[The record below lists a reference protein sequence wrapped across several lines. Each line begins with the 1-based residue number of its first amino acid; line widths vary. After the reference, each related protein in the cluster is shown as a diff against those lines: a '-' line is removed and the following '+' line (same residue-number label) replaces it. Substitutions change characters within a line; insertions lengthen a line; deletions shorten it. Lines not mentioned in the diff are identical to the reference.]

1 MSIQLFFLNPMIRLT
16 MKRRFRK
23 KPHVMELRAIMEE
36 IAKRPA
42 KIPANIARSE
52 STLGGVR
59 TEIFK
64 STKADETRAVLY
76 IHGGGWVAGTPANHI
91 PLLWR
96 LAEQTG
102 APIYA
107 PDYRLAPEH
116 PFPAGL
122 DDCVSAYRA
131 LLDKGLS
138 PSSIVVGGDS
148 AGGNLTLA
156 LALKLKQLGLPQPA
170 GLVCLSPATELVDAL
185 PSHSTNKNTDAMF
198 DPRIFPTVREV
209 YWPNQDGTNPL
220 ISPLRGDVRGL
231 PPTLFQASAV
241 EMLRDDSVRMAK
253 KMLAAGVPVTVDLW
267 PRVFHVWQVTADILP
282 EARVAIHR
290 ISSFIKERFA
300 TNSQKA
306 AA

>member
-1 MSIQLFFLNPMIRLT
+1 MSLQLFFLNPIIRFS

-23 KPHVMELRAIMEE
+23 KPHVMELRAIMSE

-42 KIPANIARSE
+42 KIPPRITKTEAS
-52 STLGGVR
+52 LGGVR
-59 TEIFK
+59 TEVFK
-64 STKADETRAVLY
+64 DAKADETRALLY
-76 IHGGGWVAGTPANHI
+76 LHGGGWVAGTPSNHI

-96 LAEQTG
+96 LADQTNV
-102 APIYA
+102 PVYA

-116 PFPAGL
+116 PFRAGL
-122 DDCVSAYRA
+122 DDCVGVYRA
-131 LLDKGLS
+131 LLDNGIAA
-138 PSSIVVGGDS
+138 SSIVVGGDS

-170 GLVCLSPATELVDAL
+170 GLVCLSPATELAEPL
-185 PSHSTNKNTDAMF
+185 PSHSSNRNSDAMF
-198 DPRIFPTVREV
+198 DSRIFATVREV

-231 PPTLFQASAV
+231 PPTLFQASAA
-241 EMLRDDSVRMAK
+241 EMLRDDSVYMAE
-253 KMLAAGVPVTVDLW
+253 KMRAAGVPVTIDLW

-290 ISSFIKERFA
+290 IARFVKERLA
-300 TNSQKA
+300 ASAQKA